1 MNAEKQRAYRDRKRG
16 RPPRQLAP
24 CGTLAAY
31 RRHQRHNE
39 PIDQPCRD
47 AYNTAQR
54 NYYDA
59 RKSRGKDAR

>member
-1 MNAEKQRAYRDRKRG
+1 MTADKSRRYRDRKRG
-16 RPPRQLAP
+16 RPPREPKP

-39 PIDQPCRD
+39 PIDDACRD

-54 NYYDA
+54 GWYTK
-59 RKSRGKDAR
+59 RKKKP